1 MDHPPFQSGQGVENI
16 NENATDI
23 GQLSTD
29 LIADKED
36 WVK

>member
-1 MDHPPFQSGQGVENI
+1 MDPPHFQSGQRVENI

-29 LIADKED
+29 PIADKED